1 MPYKFLNLQLFA
13 EEGMSD
19 SGIDST
25 PAENVSTDGVA
36 TEGATD
42 QIATGVEDQPS
53 IPGWDE
59 LIKGQYKKEYN
70 QAVKD
75 AVNKRFK
82 NQRNLQGQIDSI
94 DPMIRALAQKYNVN
108 ANADGSIPI
117 DALTKMVMDDN
128 SIYEEEAFQRGMSV
142 QDLKELKRLEAENA
156 QLRSANQRTR
166 EQEEWNMIESQSE
179 SLKQIYPD
187 FDLEMEMTNPQ
198 FGRLLATMQNS
209 GFPNP
214 VQTAY
219 EAVHREEIMGGA
231 MRYAVTQTEQKIS
244 NSIQSGMRRP
254 KENGSGNQASA
265 SIGATDPSRLT
276 LAQLQ
281 DIRQRAERGER
292 ISFG

>member
-1 MPYKFLNLQLFA
+1 MPYNFLIQLFA
-13 EEGMSD
+13 EESSV

-25 PAENVSTDGVA
+25 SAENVGTEGVA
-36 TEGATD
+36 TESTTD
-42 QIATGVEDQPS
+42 QIATGTEGQPT
-53 IPGWDE
+53 WDD

-82 NQRNLQGQIDSI
+82 NQRDLQGQIDSI

-108 ANADGSIPI
+108 ANEDGSIPI

-128 SIYEEEAFQRGMSV
+128 SMYEEEAFQRGMSV
-142 QDLKELKRLEAENA
+142 QDLKQLKQLEAENRI
-156 QLRSANQRTR
+156 LKSANQRTEEQR
-166 EQEEWNMIESQSE
+166 EWDVIVAQGEA
-179 SLKQIYPD
+179 LKEIYPD
-187 FDLEMEMTNPQ
+187 FDLDMEMGNAQ
-198 FGRLLATMQNS
+198 FGRLLATMQRS

-231 MRYAVTQTEQKIS
+231 MRYAVAQTEQKIS

-254 KENGSGNQASA
+254 VENLSQNQSAATVPGS
-265 SIGATDPSRLT
+265 DPSRLT
-276 LAQLQ
+276 LAQIQ
-281 DIRQRAERGER
+281 DIKRRAERGEK
-292 ISFG
+292 ISFN

>member
-13 EEGMSD
+13 EEGMAD
-19 SGIDST
+19 SGLATTS
-25 PAENVSTDGVA
+25 AENVSTDGVA

-42 QIATGVEDQPS
+42 QIATGEESTVPT
-53 IPGWDE
+53 WDE

-94 DPMIRALAQKYNVN
+94 DPMVRALAQKYNVN
-108 ANADGSIPI
+108 PNADGSIPI

-128 SIYEEEAFQRGMSV
+128 SMYEKEAFERGMSV
-142 QDLKELKRLEAENA
+142 QDLKELKRLEVENA

-166 EQEEWNMIESQSE
+166 EQEEWNMIEAQSE

-187 FDLEMEMTNPQ
+187 FDLDLEMANPQ
-198 FGRLLATMQNS
+198 FGRLLATMQSS

-254 KENGSGNQASA
+254 KENGSGNQAAA
-265 SIGATDPSRLT
+265 SIGATDPSKLT
-276 LAQLQ
+276 MAQLQ
-281 DIRQRAERGER
+281 DIKKRAERGER
-292 ISFG
+292 ISF

>member
-13 EEGMSD
+13 DEGMSD

-36 TEGATD
+36 TEGGTD
-42 QIATGVEDQPS
+42 QIATGEESAVPT
-53 IPGWDE
+53 WDE

-94 DPMIRALAQKYNVN
+94 DPMVRALAQKYGVQT
-108 ANADGSIPI
+108 NADGSIPI
-117 DALTKMVMDDN
+117 DQLTKVVMDDN
-128 SIYEEEAFQRGMSV
+128 SMYEEEAFQRGMSV
-142 QDLKELKRLEAENA
+142 QDLKELKRLEAENK
-156 QLRSANQRTR
+156 QLRSANQRTQ
-166 EQEEWNMIESQSE
+166 EQQEWDMIVSQGE
-179 SLKQIYPD
+179 ALKQIYPD
-187 FDLEMEMTNPQ
+187 FDLDMEMSNAQ
-198 FGRLLATMQNS
+198 FGRLLATMQSS

-231 MRYAVTQTEQKIS
+231 MRYAVAQTEQKIS

-265 SIGATDPSRLT
+265 SIGASDPSKLT

-281 DIRQRAERGER
+281 DIKKRAERGER
-292 ISFG
+292 ISF

>member
-13 EEGMSD
+13 EEGMAD
-19 SGIDST
+19 SGLATTS
-25 PAENVSTDGVA
+25 AENVSSDGVA
-36 TEGATD
+36 TEGSTD
-42 QIATGVEDQPS
+42 QIATGTES
-53 IPGWDE
+53 NIPGWDE

-70 QAVKD
+70 QAVKE

-94 DPMIRALAQKYNVN
+94 DPMVRALAQKYGVN
-108 ANADGSIPI
+108 ANPDGSIPI
-117 DALTKMVMDDN
+117 DALTRMVMDDN
-128 SIYEEEAFQRGMSV
+128 SLYEQEAFERGMSV
-142 QDLKELKRLEAENA
+142 QDLKEFKRLEAENK

-166 EQEEWNMIESQSE
+166 EEQEWDGIVSQAE
-179 SLKQIYPD
+179 SLKNVYPN
-187 FDLEMEMTNPQ
+187 FDLDEEMSNPN

-231 MRYAVTQTEQKIS
+231 MAYAVQQTQQKIS
-244 NSIQSGMRRP
+244 NSIQSGMNRP
-254 KENGSGNQASA
+254 IENGSRNQSA
-265 SIGATDPSRLT
+265 GSIGAVDPSKLT
-276 LAQLQ
+276 KAQLN
-281 DIRQRAERGER
+281 DIKMRAERGER